1 MFIALPLLESEVVT
15 ELPAPPWVFG
25 LIAFALLI
33 SLLLITIAIGKGR
46 THS

>member
-1 MFIALPLLESEVVT
+1 MFIALPLLEAEAAT
-15 ELPAPPWVFG
+15 ELPLPPWVFG